1 MSLAAAVVAVQRC
14 YPQVYLACHTRHE
27 RARSSA
33 TRISPRDSSLLAHL
47 HEDAPATP
55 ADLARHLGVGA
66 PTLSAALKRLAA
78 LGYVS
83 VRRNGADARR
93 MDVRLTRAGARAMSA
108 SSVLDRARVERVLAR
123 LSTADR
129 RRAVAGLELL
139 ARASRA
145 VAAQGERT

>member
-1 MSLAAAVVAVQRC
+1 
-14 YPQVYLACHTRHE
+14 
-27 RARSSA
+27 
-33 TRISPRDSSLLAHL
+33 
-47 HEDAPATP
+47 
-55 ADLARHLGVGA
+55 
-66 PTLSAALKRLAA
+66 LKRLAA